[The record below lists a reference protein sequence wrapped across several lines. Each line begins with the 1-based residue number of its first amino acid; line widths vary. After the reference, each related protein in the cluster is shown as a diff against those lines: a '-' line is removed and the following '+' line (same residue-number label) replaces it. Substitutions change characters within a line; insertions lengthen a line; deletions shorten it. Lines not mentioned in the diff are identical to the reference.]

1 MAIIEI
7 DTTSIVMLINDFF
20 IKQCFLTNNL
30 VNTNRFTMINYR
42 LSICKCRRLFLT
54 SKEKRNIFIVFR

>member
-42 LSICKCRRLFLT
+42 LSICKCRGLFLI

>member
-30 VNTNRFTMINYR
+30 VNTNRFTMINYC

>member
-42 LSICKCRRLFLT
+42 LSICKCRCLFLT
-54 SKEKRNIFIVFR
+54 SKEK